1 MIFGD
6 RSKPKDVARSRLAV
20 VLQEDRTAVPLQ
32 MLALMQLDLLTALSA
47 HAEIVRDDA
56 NLSVEKDNK
65 SGRLMLHFSVPLTGV
80 KRRG

>member
-32 MLALMQLDLLTALSA
+32 MLALVRLDLITALSA
-47 HAEIVRDDA
+47 HAELVQDEA
-56 NLSVEKDNK
+56 NLSVEKENK
-65 SGRLMLHFSVPLTGV
+65 SGRLMLHFSVPIVGV